1 MQKFVRYR
9 YNEFLLVERCP
20 DMIRS
25 SLLLAVVLLLAGC
38 ATPEAEILTKTES
51 YPPTLA
57 VEVLLDRPTRP
68 HKTIA
73 ILGDIYG
80 GTPEEVNKRLSRKA
94 REIGAD
100 AIVIVSVHDK
110 TTTDWMLDGFHYY
123 PYGSYWPR
131 YRPIRHTYRTVRA
144 RAIKYL
150 E

>member
-1 MQKFVRYR
+1 
-9 YNEFLLVERCP
+9 
-20 DMIRS
+20 MIRLN
-25 SLLLAVVLLLAGC
+25 LLLAVFLLLTGC
-38 ATPEAEILTKTES
+38 ATPEAEILTKIES
-51 YPPTLA
+51 YPSTLT
-57 VEVLLDRPTRP
+57 VEVLLDRPSRP

-80 GTPEEVNKRLSRKA
+80 GTPEAVNERLARKA

-110 TTTDWMLDGFHYY
+110 TTTDWLLDDFHYY
-123 PYGSYWPR
+123 PYGAYWPR
-131 YRPIRHTYRTVRA
+131 YRPVRHSYRIVRA

>member
-1 MQKFVRYR
+1 
-9 YNEFLLVERCP
+9 
-20 DMIRS
+20 MIRL
-25 SLLLAVVLLLAGC
+25 SLLLVVLLLLMGC
-38 ATPEAEILTKTES
+38 ATPEAEILTRIAS
-51 YPPTLA
+51 YPPTLT

-80 GTPEEVNKRLSRKA
+80 GTSEEVNERLSRKA

-100 AIVIVSVHDK
+100 AIIIVSVHDK
-110 TTTDWMLDGFHYY
+110 TTTDWLLDDFHYY
-123 PYGSYWPR
+123 PYGTYWPR
-131 YRPIRHTYRTVRA
+131 YRPVRHSYRTVRA

>member
-1 MQKFVRYR
+1 MIQRAWLFVLF
-9 YNEFLLVERCP
+9 FLLT
-20 DMIRS
+20 
-25 SLLLAVVLLLAGC
+25 GC
-38 ATPEAEILTKTES
+38 ATPEAEILSKVAS
-51 YPPTLA
+51 FPPTLN

-80 GTPEEVNKRLSRKA
+80 GSAEEVNERLARKA

-100 AIVIVSVHDK
+100 AVVIMSVHDK
-110 TTTDWMLDGFHYY
+110 TTTDWLLDDPYYY
-123 PYGSYWPR
+123 PHGVYWPR
-131 YRPIRHTYRTVRA
+131 YRPARYTYRIVRA

>member
-1 MQKFVRYR
+1 
-9 YNEFLLVERCP
+9 
-20 DMIRS
+20 MIRCCW
-25 SLLLAVVLLLAGC
+25 LFVLFVFLTGC
-38 ATPEAEILTKTES
+38 ATPEAEILSKTES
-51 YPPTLA
+51 FPPTLS

-80 GTPEEVNKRLSRKA
+80 GAPEEVNERLARKA

-100 AIVIVSVHDK
+100 AIIIVSVHDK
-110 TTTDWMLDGFHYY
+110 TTTHWLLDDHYY
-123 PYGSYWPR
+123 YPHGVYWPH
-131 YRPIRHTYRTVRA
+131 YRPVRHSYRMVRA

>member
-1 MQKFVRYR
+1 MIQRGWLFML
-9 YNEFLLVERCP
+9 FL
-20 DMIRS
+20 
-25 SLLLAVVLLLAGC
+25 VLTGC
-38 ATPEAEILTKTES
+38 ATPEAEILSKVES
-51 YPPTLA
+51 FPPTLS

-80 GTPEEVNKRLSRKA
+80 GKPEEVNERLARKA

-100 AIVIVSVHDK
+100 AIVIMSVHDK
-110 TTTDWMLDGFHYY
+110 PTTDWLLDDPFYY
-123 PYGSYWPR
+123 PHGVYWPR
-131 YRPIRHTYRTVRA
+131 YRPVRHSYRIVRA

>member
-1 MQKFVRYR
+1 
-9 YNEFLLVERCP
+9 
-20 DMIRS
+20 MIRRCW
-25 SLLLAVVLLLAGC
+25 LFVLFLFLTGC
-38 ATPEAEILTKTES
+38 ATPEAEILSKTES
-51 YPPTLA
+51 FPPTLS

-80 GTPEEVNKRLSRKA
+80 GAPEEVNERLVRKA

-110 TTTDWMLDGFHYY
+110 TTTYWLPDDRYY
-123 PYGSYWPR
+123 YSYWSYWPH
-131 YRPIRHTYRTVRA
+131 YRPVRHSYRMVRA